1 MDANLEKNKKLFKYL
16 RNTFR
21 FAMCWWAV
29 FLGIAYFS
37 EDSSGQMAGVL
48 MLVGM
53 ANGLAYLYFLGTLAA
68 RAGKNSSLW
77 VLGAFLFPILGVAL
91 TYLNMKTVAI
101 QNGWD

>member
-21 FAMCWWAV
+21 FAMLWWAV
-29 FLGIAYFS
+29 LFVVANVYPGSDQFAGIWVILGMI
-37 EDSSGQMAGVL
+37 
-48 MLVGM
+48 
-53 ANGLAYLYFLGTLAA
+53 NGLAYLYFLGTLAS
-68 RAGKNSSLW
+68 RAGKNGSLW

-101 QNGWD
+101 QNSWD